1 MIMEDNKVPYIVF
14 EGEQARHE
22 RTVKRLVL
30 ALLVSIALLFLSN
43 VAWLW
48 FFNQFDITS
57 EEITVDGT
65 QQGNANFI
73 GEDGDIINGRGK
85 VQEDGTAE

>member
-1 MIMEDNKVPYIVF
+1 MDTIPYIVF

-22 RTVKRLVL
+22 RTVKRLVI
-30 ALLVSIALLFLSN
+30 ALLVSIALMFASN
-43 VAWLW
+43 MAWLW

-57 EEITVDGT
+57 EDITVDGT

-73 GEDGDIINGRGK
+73 GEDGVINNGRGE
-85 VQEDGTAE
+85 VQEDGTEE

>member
-1 MIMEDNKVPYIVF
+1 MDEQKVPYIVF

-22 RTVKRLVL
+22 RIVKRLVI
-30 ALLVSIALLFLSN
+30 ALLISIALMFASN
-43 VAWLW
+43 IAWLW

-65 QQGNANFI
+65 DQGNANFI
-73 GEDGDIINGRGK
+73 GEDGDINN
-85 VQEDGTAE
+85 VTN

>member
-1 MIMEDNKVPYIVF
+1 MDEQRVPYIVF

-65 QQGNANFI
+65 QKGNANFI
-73 GEDGDIINGRGK
+73 GEDGVINNGRGE
-85 VQEDGTAE
+85 VQEDTTTE